1 MNNIAQAS
9 VLAPDMKKQTWV
21 QDTALIQIPD
31 WLKSLPLPVLVD
43 KVSFQAMYGSQIQV
57 HQTQALGGQKK
68 RVFGTKMD
76 ELE

>member
-1 MNNIAQAS
+1 VNDIAQAS
-9 VLAPDMKKQTWV
+9 ILPGDIKKQTWV

-31 WLKSLPLPVLVD
+31 WLRDVPLPVLVD
-43 KVSFQAMYGSQIQV
+43 KVSFQAMYGTQIQIY
-57 HQTQALGGQKK
+57 TQGLGGQKK